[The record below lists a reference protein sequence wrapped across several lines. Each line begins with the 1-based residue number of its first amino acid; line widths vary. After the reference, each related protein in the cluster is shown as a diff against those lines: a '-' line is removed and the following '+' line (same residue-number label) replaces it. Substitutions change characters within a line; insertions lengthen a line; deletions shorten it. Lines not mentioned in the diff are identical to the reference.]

1 MTADNV
7 KTRILGID
15 PGYGRVGWGVIEG
28 VRNKWTHVA
37 HGCIETSMHEPF
49 LERLLELEKALK
61 DIIYKYQPDR
71 AGGEDLYFAK
81 NVKTAPGKAGHDRLW
96 PGREAT
102 SREVGR
108 VGAGVERENKAG
120 RRGRCSSNRL
130 DGWILALILTLFWSF
145 VILRLF
151 YNFYSDV
158 PSGADLGI
166 LLAYGLLNSIGKY
179 MLGKQKKQT

>member
-71 AGGEDLYFAK
+71 AGVEDLYFAK
-81 NVKTAPGKAGHDRLW
+81 NVKTAMK
-96 PGREAT
+96 
-102 SREVGR
+102 VGQAR
-108 VGAGVERENKAG
+108 GV
-120 RRGRCSSNRL
+120 
-130 DGWILALILTLFWSF
+130 ILLTLAAAGLPISEFTPLQVKQAMTGYGRAEKQQVEKLVALELGWKEKIRPDDAADALAIALTAGF
-145 VILRLF
+145 LR
-151 YNFYSDV
+151 
-158 PSGADLGI
+158 
-166 LLAYGLLNSIGKY
+166 
-179 MLGKQKKQT
+179 